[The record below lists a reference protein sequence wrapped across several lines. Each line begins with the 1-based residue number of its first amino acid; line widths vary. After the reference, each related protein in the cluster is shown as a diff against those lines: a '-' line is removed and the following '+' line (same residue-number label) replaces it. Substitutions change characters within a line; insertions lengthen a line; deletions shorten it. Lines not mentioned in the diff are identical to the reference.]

1 MEVNSY
7 SHAPYKGGGLEISPS
22 PQGYNPE
29 DPLLRK
35 RGAQPGNL
43 NALKHGYYSRRLKE
57 GGTEADLVDEIATL
71 RTLLGR
77 ASEQAAKPD
86 VDLTTLLKAL
96 NTISLTTHRLAHLLQ
111 AQKELGE
118 AAVDVNAA
126 MTQAILEVARELGLQ

>member
-7 SHAPYKGGGLEISPS
+7 ASAPEVSLP
-22 PQGYNPE
+22 
-29 DPLLRK
+29 RR

-43 NALKHGYYSRRLKE
+43 NALKHGLYSQRLKG
-57 GGTEADLVDEIATL
+57 GGTEADLEDEIATL

-77 ASEQAAKPD
+77 ASEQAADPEL
-86 VDLTTLLKAL
+86 DLKTLLKAL

-126 MTQAILEVARELGLQ
+126 MTQAILEVAKELGLQ